1 MAKPNLKEMTK
12 LEKLQYFSGGRV
24 TVGRIT
30 QVFDNTLKVSWV
42 AKVRG
47 VVVGN
52 KDECL
57 HETPE
62 AARAYG
68 QEVLAKWKELAKGDT
83 N

>member
-1 MAKPNLKEMTK
+1 MAKPNLKEMTR

-30 QVFDNTLKVSWV
+30 QVFDNHLKVSWV
-42 AKVRG
+42 AKIRG
-47 VVVGN
+47 IVVGN
-52 KDECL
+52 ADEVL

-68 QEVLAKWKELAKGDT
+68 QSVLAQWKKELS
-83 N
+83 